1 MKKLKI
7 EMKRKFI
14 TGGIAFLL
22 LVNLL
27 LPGCNAAKSGS
38 DKIDRFTLVN
48 RHNIIISDFDSLN
61 SLSVGNG
68 KFALT
73 VDATGLQTFPE
84 IYDNGVCLGTQSEW
98 GWHSFPNTQNFRLEE
113 TFQYFDVE
121 GRQVPYAIQTKEPG
135 RPQDAANYFRVNP
148 HRLHLGMIG
157 LELLNQDSS
166 LTAATEI
173 SGINQELNVWKGL
186 ISSSFQIEKDSFNV
200 LTCCHPERDLIGIQ
214 LKTDRIKKGLAGIRF
229 RFPYPTGNFADNA
242 TNWNQ
247 AGKHHSEIIQNDANS
262 AVFIH
267 SIDTTKYYI
276 KINWSGEA
284 KLLEK
289 EPHFFVLMPDSENTQ
304 ISVSMEFCE
313 KNIFEEPLIFNQIN
327 ELSETNWKDFWETG
341 GAVDFSETA
350 DPRAFELERRVVLS
364 RYLTR
369 IQCAGN
375 YPPQETGLTFN
386 SWYGKHHLEMHW
398 WHGVHW
404 AYWGNTEILEKS
416 MQYYDDIFL
425 KAEEKA
431 KRQGYPGVRWPKMTN
446 LQGNDSPSGV
456 GEFLIWQQ
464 PHPIYYAELLYREKP
479 DKETLEKYALLIFAT
494 ADFMAGFAR
503 WDDLNNRYILG
514 PPLIPAQESLE
525 KEKTFNPPFELAY
538 WHWGLTVAQKW
549 RERMGMPVN
558 KEWQKV
564 IDGLPGFAQ
573 KDGLYLAAE
582 SAPDSYEN
590 EHYYSD
596 HPMVLGA
603 FGMMPGTVEMDTA
616 IMSATFDHIEKIW
629 NWPRTWGWDYP
640 MAAMSATRLGKPEKA
655 IDLLLKDVPKNT
667 YLKNGHNWQDGRLR
681 IYLPGNGG
689 LLTAVA
695 MMCAGFDG
703 NTTPNPGFPK
713 EWKVKWENLQPV
725 F

>member
-1 MKKLKI
+1 MN
-7 EMKRKFI
+7 RKFI
-14 TGGIAFLL
+14 STVIAFLL
-22 LVNLL
+22 SAIAL
-27 LPGCNAAKSGS
+27 LPACNSLKSGS
-38 DKIDRFTLVN
+38 EKIDRFALVN
-48 RHNIIISDFDSLN
+48 RHNIQINAFDSLN

-68 KFALT
+68 EFAFT

-98 GWHSFPNTQNFRLEE
+98 GWHSFPNTQYFRLEE

-121 GRQVPYAIQTKEPG
+121 GRKVPYAVQWKDPG
-135 RPQDAANYFRVNP
+135 RQQDAANYFRGNP

-157 LELLNQDSS
+157 LELLNKENSS
-166 LTAATEI
+166 IKSEEI
-173 SGINQELNVWKGL
+173 SEIKQELNLWKGK
-186 ISSSFQIEKDSFNV
+186 ITSSFQVENDIFNLQTV
-200 LTCCHPERDLIGIQ
+200 CHPERDLIGIQ
-214 LKTDRIKKGLAGIRF
+214 VQSERIKKGLAGISLK
-229 RFPYPTGNFADNA
+229 FPYPTGNFFDNP

-247 AGKHHSEIIQNDANS
+247 PEKHHSEIIQQDANN

-267 SIDTTKYYI
+267 SIDTATYFV
-276 KINWSGEA
+276 KINWSGKAE
-284 KLLEK
+284 LLEK
-289 EPHFFVLMPDSENTQ
+289 ESHYFVLMPDTENSQ
-304 ISVSMEFCE
+304 ISVSVEFSE
-313 KNIFEEPLIFNQIN
+313 MNDFSELLVFSQVN
-327 ELSETNWKDFWETG
+327 ELSENKWKNFWETG
-341 GAVDFSETA
+341 GAVDFSETPN
-350 DPRAFELERRVVLS
+350 PRAFELERRVVLS
-364 RYLTR
+364 QYLTR

-398 WHGVHW
+398 WHGVHF
-404 AYWGNTEILEKS
+404 AYWNRTELLDKSLDYYFDILEKAR
-416 MQYYDDIFL
+416 Q
-425 KAEEKA
+425 KAEI
-431 KRQGYPGVRWPKMTN
+431 QGYSGVRWPKMTD

-479 DKETLEKYALLIFAT
+479 NKETLEKYAPLIFAT
-494 ADFMAGFAR
+494 ADFMADFAR
-503 WDDLNNRYILG
+503 WDEENKRFILG

-538 WHWGLTVAQKW
+538 WHWGLSIAQKW
-549 RERMGMPVN
+549 RERLGLPRN
-558 KEWQKV
+558 EEWQKV
-564 IDGLPGFAQ
+564 IDGLPGFAE
-573 KDGLYLAAE
+573 KNGLYLAAE

-603 FGMMPGTVEMDTA
+603 FGMLPGTVEMDTL

-640 MAAMSATRLGKPEKA
+640 MAAMSATRLGKPKKA
-655 IDLLLKDVPKNT
+655 IELLLKDVPKNT
-667 YLKNGHNWQDGRLR
+667 YLKNGHNWQDNRLR

-695 MMCAGFDG
+695 MMCAGFEG
-703 NTTPNPGFPK
+703 NTTPNQGFPK
-713 EWKVKWENLQPV
+713 EWKVKWENLQPL

>member
-1 MKKLKI
+1 MKK
-7 EMKRKFI
+7 EMNRKFI
-14 TGGIAFLL
+14 SVEIAFLL
-22 LVNLL
+22 SIIAFFSS
-27 LPGCNAAKSGS
+27 CNSAKSDH
-38 DKIDRFTLVN
+38 DKINRFALVN
-48 RHNIIISDFDSLN
+48 RHNIEINEFDSLN

-68 KFALT
+68 KFAFT
-73 VDATGLQTFPE
+73 VDVTGLQTFPE

-98 GWHSFPNTQNFRLEE
+98 GWHSFPNTQYFRLEE

-121 GRQVPYAIQTKEPG
+121 GRKVPYAVQWKDPG
-135 RPQDAANYFRVNP
+135 RQQDAANYFRGNP

-157 LELLNQDSS
+157 LELLNKENSS
-166 LTAATEI
+166 IKSEEI
-173 SGINQELNVWKGL
+173 SEIKQELNLWKGK
-186 ISSSFQIEKDSFNV
+186 ITSSFQVENDIFNLQTV
-200 LTCCHPERDLIGIQ
+200 CHPERDLIGIQ
-214 LKTDRIKKGLAGIRF
+214 VQSERIKKGLAGISLK
-229 RFPYPTGNFADNA
+229 FPYPTGNFFDNP

-247 AGKHHSEIIQNDANS
+247 AVNHHSEIIQQDANN
-262 AVFIH
+262 AVFMH
-267 SIDTTKYYI
+267 SIDTTTYFV
-276 KINWSGEA
+276 KINWSGKAE
-284 KLLEK
+284 LLEK
-289 EPHFFVLMPDSENTQ
+289 QPHYFVLMPDTENSQ
-304 ISVSMEFCE
+304 ISVSVEFSE
-313 KNIFEEPLIFNQIN
+313 MNDFSEPLVFNQVN
-327 ELSETNWKDFWETG
+327 ELSENKWKNFWETG
-341 GAVDFSETA
+341 GAVDFSETP
-350 DPRAFELERRVVLS
+350 DPRAFELERRVILS
-364 RYLTR
+364 QYLTR

-404 AYWGNTEILEKS
+404 AYWNRTELLEKS
-416 MQYYDDIFL
+416 LDYYFDIFEKARQ
-425 KAEEKA
+425 KAEI
-431 KRQGYPGVRWPKMTN
+431 QGYSGVRWPKMTD

-479 DKETLEKYALLIFAT
+479 NKETLEKYAPLIFAT
-494 ADFMAGFAR
+494 ADFMADFAR
-503 WDDLNNRYILG
+503 WDEENKRFILG

-538 WHWGLTVAQKW
+538 WQWGLSIAQKW
-549 RERMGMPVN
+549 RERLGIPRN
-558 KEWQKV
+558 EKWQKV

-603 FGMMPGTVEMDTA
+603 FGMLPGTVEMDTL

-640 MAAMSATRLGKPEKA
+640 MAAMSATRLGKPDKA

-667 YLKNGHNWQDGRLR
+667 YLKNGHNWQDNRLR

-695 MMCAGFDG
+695 MMCAGFEG

-713 EWKVKWENLQPV
+713 EWKVKWENLQPL

>member
-1 MKKLKI
+1 MNNTRTSYRI
-7 EMKRKFI
+7 E
-14 TGGIAFLL
+14 FLL
-22 LVNLL
+22 FAVVLFSS
-27 LPGCNAAKSGS
+27 CNTEKSNS
-38 DKIDRFTLVN
+38 DKIDRFALVN
-48 RHNIIISDFDSLN
+48 RHNVLITEFDSLN

-68 KFALT
+68 EFAFT

-84 IYDNGVCLGTQSEW
+84 IYDNGICLGTQSEW
-98 GWHSFPNTQNFRLEE
+98 GWHSFPNTQNLRLEE

-121 GRQVPYAIQTKEPG
+121 GRKVPYAIQWNEPV
-135 RPQDAANYFRVNP
+135 RKKDAANYFRGNP
-148 HRLHLGMIG
+148 HRLHLGFLG
-157 LELLNQDSS
+157 LELLNDNRAEV
-166 LTAATEI
+166 TAEQIT
-173 SGINQELNVWKGL
+173 GINQELNMWKGL
-186 ISSSFQIEKDSFNV
+186 ISSSFKIENELIDVKTF
-200 LTCCHPERDLIGIQ
+200 CHPERDMITAEILSERIG
-214 LKTDRIKKGLAGIRF
+214 KGLLGF
-229 RFPYPTGNFADNA
+229 NLKFPYPSGGHVDGGYTFNSPE
-242 TNWNQ
+242 
-247 AGKHHSEIIQNDANS
+247 KHHSEIIQQNENS
-262 AVFIH
+262 ALFKHI
-267 SIDTTKYYI
+267 IDTTAYFVKM
-276 KINWSGEA
+276 NWSGTAE
-284 KLLEK
+284 LIEK
-289 EPHFFVLMPDSENTQ
+289 EPHYFVLMPDPKNTKFNISIEFAEENNL
-304 ISVSMEFCE
+304 V
-313 KNIFEEPLIFNQIN
+313 EPLDFATS
-327 ELSETNWKDFWETG
+327 ELETTEFWNNFWETG

-350 DPRAFELERRVVLS
+350 DPRAFELERRVILS

-404 AYWGNTEILEKS
+404 AYWGNAEILEKS
-416 MQYYDDIFL
+416 MIYYHDIFL

-431 KRQGYPGVRWPKMTN
+431 RRQGYPGVRWPKMTD

-464 PHPIYYAELLYREKP
+464 PHPIYYAELLYRENP
-479 DKETLEKYALLIFAT
+479 EKETLEKYALLIFAT

-503 WDDLNNRYILG
+503 WDDENKRYILG

-525 KEKTFNPPFELAY
+525 KEITFNPPFELAY
-538 WHWGLTVAQKW
+538 WRWGLSVAQKW
-549 RERMGMPVN
+549 RERLGMPLN
-558 KEWQKV
+558 EEWQKV
-564 IDGLPGFAQ
+564 INGLPGFAQ
-573 KDGLYLAAE
+573 KEGLYLAAE

-667 YLKNGHNWQDGRLR
+667 YLKNGHNWQDVRLR

-695 MMCAGFDG
+695 MMCAGYEG

-713 EWKVKWENLQPV
+713 DWKVKWENLEPV

>member
-1 MKKLKI
+1 MNYTHTSSRI
-7 EMKRKFI
+7 E
-14 TGGIAFLL
+14 FLL
-22 LVNLL
+22 FAVVLFSS
-27 LPGCNAAKSGS
+27 CNTEKSNS
-38 DKIDRFTLVN
+38 DKIDRFALVN
-48 RHNIIISDFDSLN
+48 RHNIQINDFDSLN

-98 GWHSFPNTQNFRLEE
+98 GWHSFPNTLNFRLEE

-121 GRQVPYAIQTKEPG
+121 GRKVPYAIQWKEPG
-135 RPQDAANYFRVNP
+135 RPQDAANYFRINP
-148 HRLHLGMIG
+148 HRLHLGFLG
-157 LELLNQDSS
+157 LELLNDNRAAV
-166 LTAATEI
+166 TAEQIT
-173 SGINQELNVWKGL
+173 GINQELNIWEG
-186 ISSSFQIEKDSFNV
+186 IIFSSFKIENELIDVKTF
-200 LTCCHPERDLIGIQ
+200 CHPERDMVTAEILSERIG
-214 LKTDRIKKGLAGIRF
+214 KGLLGINLK
-229 RFPYPTGNFADNA
+229 FPYPSGGHVDGGYTFVSPK
-242 TNWNQ
+242 
-247 AGKHHSEIIQNDANS
+247 KHHSEIIQQNESS
-262 AVFIH
+262 AIFQHI
-267 SIDTTKYYI
+267 IDTTAYFVKM
-276 KINWSGEA
+276 NWSGTAE
-284 KLLEK
+284 LIEK
-289 EPHFFVLMPDSENTQ
+289 EPHYFVLMPNTKNTRFNISIEFAEENNIVQPLDFATSELETA
-304 ISVSMEFCE
+304 EFW
-313 KNIFEEPLIFNQIN
+313 NNF
-327 ELSETNWKDFWETG
+327 WKTG

-350 DPRAFELERRVVLS
+350 DPRAFELERRVILS

-404 AYWGNTEILEKS
+404 AYWGNAEILEKS

-431 KRQGYPGVRWPKMTN
+431 SRQGYPGVRWPKMTD

-479 DKETLEKYALLIFAT
+479 DKETIEKYAPLIFAT

-503 WDDLNNRYILG
+503 WDEVSKRYFLG

-538 WHWGLTVAQKW
+538 WHWGLSVAQKW
-549 RERMGMPVN
+549 RDRIGLPEHE
-558 KEWQKV
+558 EWQKV

-603 FGMMPGTVEMDTA
+603 FGMLPGTVEMDTV

-667 YLKNGHNWQDGRLR
+667 YLKNGHNWQDNRLR

-695 MMCAGFDG
+695 MMCAGYEG
-703 NTTPNPGFPK
+703 NTTTNPGFPK

>member
-1 MKKLKI
+1 MN
-7 EMKRKFI
+7 I
-14 TGGIAFLL
+14 TCTSYRIGLILFVVVLYSSCS
-22 LVNLL
+22 LVKN
-27 LPGCNAAKSGS
+27 
-38 DKIDRFTLVN
+38 DTEKIDRFALVN
-48 RHNIIISDFDSLN
+48 RHNVQITEFDSLN

-68 KFALT
+68 EFAFT

-98 GWHSFPNTQNFRLEE
+98 GWHSFPNIQNFRFEE

-121 GRQVPYAIQTKEPG
+121 GRKVPYAVQWKEPG
-135 RPQDAANYFRVNP
+135 RQQDAANYFRGNP

-157 LELLNQDSS
+157 LELLNQDNS
-166 LTAATEI
+166 LTTSEEI
-173 SGINQELNVWKGL
+173 AGINQELNVWKGL
-186 ISSSFQIEKDSFNV
+186 ISSSFKIENDLINV
-200 LTCCHPERDLIGIQ
+200 KTFCHPEKDMVTAEILSERIG
-214 LKTDRIKKGLAGIRF
+214 KGLLGF
-229 RFPYPTGNFADNA
+229 NLKFPYPSGRHVDGGYTFDSPE
-242 TNWNQ
+242 
-247 AGKHHSEIIQNDANS
+247 KHHSEIVQQNESS
-262 AVFIH
+262 AIFKHI
-267 SIDTTKYYI
+267 IDTTAYFVKM
-276 KINWSGEA
+276 NWSGTAE
-284 KLLEK
+284 LTEK
-289 EPHFFVLMPDSENTQ
+289 EPHYFVLMPNQKNTKFN
-304 ISVSMEFCE
+304 ISIEFAE
-313 KNIFEEPLIFNQIN
+313 VNIIVEPLDFATS
-327 ELSETNWKDFWETG
+327 ELETAEFWNNFWETG

-350 DPRAFELERRVVLS
+350 DPRAFELERRIVLS

-404 AYWGNTEILEKS
+404 VYWGNAEILEKS

-431 KRQGYPGVRWPKMTN
+431 RRQGYPGVRWPKMTD

-479 DKETLEKYALLIFAT
+479 DKVTLEKYASLVFAT

-503 WDDLNNRYILG
+503 WDEVNKRYILG

-558 KEWQKV
+558 EEWQKV

-573 KDGLYLAAE
+573 KGGLYLAAE

-603 FGMMPGTVEMDTA
+603 FGMMPGTVVMDTA

-667 YLKNGHNWQDGRLR
+667 YLKNGHNWQDNRLR

-695 MMCAGFDG
+695 MMCAGYER
-703 NTTPNPGFPK
+703 NTTQNQGFPK
-713 EWKVKWENLQPV
+713 EWKVKWENLEPV

>member
-1 MKKLKI
+1 MNNTRTSYRI
-7 EMKRKFI
+7 E
-14 TGGIAFLL
+14 FLL
-22 LVNLL
+22 FAVVLFSS
-27 LPGCNAAKSGS
+27 CNTEKSNS
-38 DKIDRFTLVN
+38 DKIDRFALVN
-48 RHNIIISDFDSLN
+48 RHNVLITEFDSLN

-68 KFALT
+68 EFAFT

-84 IYDNGVCLGTQSEW
+84 IYDNGICLGTQSEW
-98 GWHSFPNTQNFRLEE
+98 GWHSFPNTQNLRLEE

-121 GRQVPYAIQTKEPG
+121 GRKVPYAIQWNEPG
-135 RPQDAANYFRVNP
+135 RKRDAANYFRINP
-148 HRLHLGMIG
+148 HRLHLGFLG
-157 LELLNQDSS
+157 LELLNDNRAEV
-166 LTAATEI
+166 TAEQIT
-173 SGINQELNVWKGL
+173 GINQELNMWKGL
-186 ISSSFQIEKDSFNV
+186 ISSSFKIENELIDVKTF
-200 LTCCHPERDLIGIQ
+200 CHPERDMITAEILSERIG
-214 LKTDRIKKGLAGIRF
+214 KGLLGF
-229 RFPYPTGNFADNA
+229 NLKFPYPSGGHVDGGYTFNSPE
-242 TNWNQ
+242 
-247 AGKHHSEIIQNDANS
+247 KHHSEIIQQNENS
-262 AVFIH
+262 ALFKHI
-267 SIDTTKYYI
+267 IDTTAYFVKM
-276 KINWSGEA
+276 NWSGTAE
-284 KLLEK
+284 LIEK
-289 EPHFFVLMPDSENTQ
+289 EPHYFVLMPDPKNTKFNISIEFAEENNL
-304 ISVSMEFCE
+304 V
-313 KNIFEEPLIFNQIN
+313 EPLDFATS
-327 ELSETNWKDFWETG
+327 ELETTEFWNNFWETG

-350 DPRAFELERRVVLS
+350 DPRAFELERRVILS

-404 AYWGNTEILEKS
+404 AYWGNAEILEKS
-416 MQYYDDIFL
+416 MIYYHDIFL

-431 KRQGYPGVRWPKMTN
+431 RRQGYPGVRWPKMTD

-464 PHPIYYAELLYREKP
+464 PHPIYYAELLYRENP
-479 DKETLEKYALLIFAT
+479 EKETLEKYALLIFAT

-503 WDDLNNRYILG
+503 WDDENKRYILG

-525 KEKTFNPPFELAY
+525 KEITFNPPFELAY
-538 WHWGLTVAQKW
+538 WRWGLSVAQKW
-549 RERMGMPVN
+549 RERLGMPLN
-558 KEWQKV
+558 EEWQKV
-564 IDGLPGFAQ
+564 INGLPGFAQ
-573 KDGLYLAAE
+573 KEGLYLAAE

-667 YLKNGHNWQDGRLR
+667 YLKNGHNWQDVRLR

-695 MMCAGFDG
+695 MMCAGYEG

-713 EWKVKWENLQPV
+713 DWKVKWENLEPV